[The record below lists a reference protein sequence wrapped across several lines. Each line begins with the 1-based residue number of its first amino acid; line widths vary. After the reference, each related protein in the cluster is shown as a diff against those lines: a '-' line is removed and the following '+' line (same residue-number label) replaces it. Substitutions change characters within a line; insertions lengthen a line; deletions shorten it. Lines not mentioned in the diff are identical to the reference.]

1 MPVEDHNDRVVITHP
16 TKKDVRATILK
27 YGATVILWEA
37 NGGEQL
43 WLSEA
48 AKLDGSK
55 PVRGGIPLVFPVFGK
70 QKKED
75 HPTFKLPQHGFA
87 RNSTWEF
94 LGQTTESPVAV
105 QFGLGPENVDPATL
119 NLWGEGKYDFSLI
132 LTVTLGEDFLET
144 HIEVENTGKDDFEF
158 NWLFHTYYRTPD
170 ITDTLVTN
178 LVDQSCY
185 DQLIAEEYTEKSPV
199 ISFHEEFDRI
209 YKNVPTDLLI
219 QMVQFGKVLHNVE
232 RKNLPDAV
240 VWNPWVKKLQGMAD
254 FEPKDGYKNML
265 CIEPGHVHDMV
276 KLPSKGKWQ
285 GAQKAFLGGEIT
297 IQSNIFQ

>member
-1 MPVEDHNDRVVITHP
+1 MPVEDQNDRVVVSHP
-16 TKKDVRATILK
+16 TKKDVKVTILK

-37 NGGEQL
+37 NGAEQL
-43 WLSEA
+43 WLSSA

-55 PVRGGIPLVFPVFGK
+55 AVRGGIPLVFPVFGK
-70 QKKED
+70 QKNPD

-87 RNSTWEF
+87 RTSTWEF
-94 LGQTTESPVAV
+94 LGQTTENPVAV
-105 QFGLGPENVDPATL
+105 QFGLGPENVEPTTL
-119 NLWGEGKYDFSLI
+119 GLWGEGKYDFSLI
-132 LTVTLGEDFLET
+132 LTITLGEDFLESQ
-144 HIEVENTGKDDFEF
+144 IEVENTGKDDFEF

-185 DQLIAEEYTEKSPV
+185 DQLIAEEYKEKSPV

-240 VWNPWVKKLQGMAD
+240 VWNPWIKKLQGMSD
-254 FEPKDGYKNML
+254 FEPKEGYKNML
-265 CIEPGHVHDMV
+265 CIEPGHVSEMV
-276 KLPSKGKWQ
+276 KLPPRKKWQ
-285 GAQKAFLGGEIT
+285 GAQKAFLGGEIN

>member
-1 MPVEDHNDRVVITHP
+1 MPVEDQNDRVVVSHP
-16 TKKDVRATILK
+16 TKKDVKVTILK

-37 NGGEQL
+37 NGAEQL
-43 WLSEA
+43 WLSSA

-55 PVRGGIPLVFPVFGK
+55 AVRGGIPLVFPVFGK
-70 QKKED
+70 QKNPD

-87 RNSTWEF
+87 RTSTWEF
-94 LGQTTESPVAV
+94 LGQTTENPVAV
-105 QFGLGPENVDPATL
+105 QFGLGPENVEPATL
-119 NLWGEGKYDFSLI
+119 GLWGEGKYDFSLI
-132 LTVTLGEDFLET
+132 LTITLGEDFLESQ
-144 HIEVENTGKDDFEF
+144 IEVENTGKDDFEF

-185 DQLIAEEYTEKSPV
+185 DQLIAEEYKEKSPV

-240 VWNPWVKKLQGMAD
+240 VWNPWIKKLQGMGD
-254 FEPKDGYKNML
+254 FEPKEGYKNML
-265 CIEPGHVHDMV
+265 CIEPGHVSEMV
-276 KLPSKGKWQ
+276 KLSPRKKWQ
-285 GAQKAFLGGEIT
+285 GAQKAFLGGEIN